1 MYIESLVK
9 RNTCGLLV
17 PITANEAR
25 TLSDTP
31 PVAHASSLTT
41 YGLSASGIYGHVKP
55 AESLPLSN
63 SGIGSVGVAVSI
75 FARADHRHPEI
86 TSVLQASRLV
96 RGSLVGLGGG
106 VIAPAVEFTGESDLI
121 LQVSHVNSDYLEG
134 LIPFDC
140 IPTGTTSSTVA
151 AGNHTH
157 LYADSATAGG
167 PATTAVT
174 ATNIS
179 GGTVSCT
186 TLSASSTSS
195 LVGNVGIGTSSIINS
210 KLYVFLDKSISST
223 GSYYG
228 QYNNAKFSTYIASG
242 TRHGTGLYCL
252 TEATG
257 GTLTKLNCID
267 SKIIIASGSTAEDT
281 FGICTSLFL
290 DGGSASALY
299 SQTLSRNDNKYM
311 GVMIAVTQDK

>member
-121 LQVSHVNSDYLEG
+121 LDITHVNSDYLVG
-134 LIPFDC
+134 LVPVDVLPVGPGSDEI
-140 IPTGTTSSTVA
+140 A

-157 LYADSATAGG
+157 LYAGSATAGG
-167 PATTAVT
+167 PATPAVT
-174 ATNIS
+174 ATNI
-179 GGTVSCT
+179 
-186 TLSASSTSS
+186 
-195 LVGNVGIGTSSIINS
+195 
-210 KLYVFLDKSISST
+210 
-223 GSYYG
+223 
-228 QYNNAKFSTYIASG
+228 
-242 TRHGTGLYCL
+242 
-252 TEATG
+252 
-257 GTLTKLNCID
+257 
-267 SKIIIASGSTAEDT
+267 
-281 FGICTSLFL
+281 
-290 DGGSASALY
+290 
-299 SQTLSRNDNKYM
+299 
-311 GVMIAVTQDK
+311 